1 MDIDKNILLGDLLNG
16 NSFEDAAHK
25 PTDKASFIDWSSS
38 WAMYVVFSLDFFYTY
53 YSFDSPSS
61 TFKGDRELSVNFFQT
76 TIFGIAGLQLSSD
89 SLLII
94 TITEEWRVLIKKR
107 RLQKD

>member
-53 YSFDSPSS
+53 YSFVSPSS
-61 TFKGDRELSVNFFQT
+61 TFKGDRELNDNFFQT

-94 TITEEWRVLIKKR
+94 ILQRNEEFW
-107 RLQKD
+107 